1 MKLNEVY
8 TSGGSFLKAE
18 HLMGKTIKVTISE
31 VSVHT
36 FDEGTPK
43 EKKQLVLSFDGKELK
58 LGLNVTNANSIAKI
72 LGDDTD
78 MWVGGQI
85 KIYPTT
91 TDFGDK
97 KDVPCIRVIEELP
110 PEADGEGIPF

>member
-1 MKLNEVY
+1 MKLTDIY
-8 TSGGSFLKAE
+8 TSSSSFLKAAD
-18 HLMGKTIKVTISE
+18 LQGKTVRLKIADVD
-31 VSVHT
+31 VHE
-36 FDEGTPK
+36 FDDDTKGK
-43 EKKQLVLSFDGKELK
+43 KKQLVLSFVGKEKK

-78 MWVGGQI
+78 NWIGGEI

-97 KDVPCIRVIEELP
+97 RDVPCIRIVEELP
-110 PEADGEGIPF
+110 PEAEEDIPGW

>member
-1 MKLNEVY
+1 MKLNEIY
-8 TSGGSFLKAE
+8 TSGGNFLKAQD
-18 HLMGKTIKVTISE
+18 LQGKTVRLRISE
-31 VSVHT
+31 VGVHT

-43 EKKQLVLSFDGKELK
+43 EKSQLVLSFEGKEK
-58 LGLNVTNANSIAKI
+58 RLGLNVTNATSIAKI

-78 MWVGGQI
+78 NWIGGEI

-97 KDVPCIRVIEELP
+97 RDVPCIRVVEELP
-110 PEADGEGIPF
+110 PEADDIPGF